1 MSDETSDERRGGADD
16 PQDWTPETYRR
27 VIDNAGVGLF
37 QTRLDGRYVFANET
51 LARMLGYPDQQALF
65 AEDPKVGERFYAD
78 ASQRAEFQSLMARDG
93 AVYDYLI
100 QCRRRDGSL
109 FWVSETS
116 NVLRGPGRDVI
127 GYAGALID
135 VTRRVQAEHGF
146 RALFDTMTEG
156 VVRST
161 PDGRVL
167 RANPAFVQMMGF
179 ESEQAL
185 IDAVENL
192 GRQFYVDPTRRTA
205 FMERMAADGGVED
218 FQSDVYRIATGERMW
233 VSESVRAVH
242 DDHGALQYYEG
253 TVTDVTERR
262 EALAVLTQAKEAAEA
277 ASRAKSRFLANV
289 SHELRTPLNSIIGF
303 SDLIGAEIFGPVGSE
318 KYRSYITDIHSSA
331 SMLLQLIDD
340 ILDIAKHEAGKLN
353 IEPQAIRADQVLE
366 QAVRLLIPRADGA
379 GVDLAV
385 DGAPPALTI
394 HADPQRIAQILLNLI
409 GNAVKFTA
417 AGGWVRVALTEEDGF
432 ARFTIRD
439 NGVGV
444 SEQDLARIFEP
455 FERSGD
461 AVGLATEGTGLGLPL
476 ARDLAR
482 LHGGDVVLESAPG
495 AGTTAR
501 FSLPLAAKE
510 RD

>member
-1 MSDETSDERRGGADD
+1 VSDKTSDDNLGGADA
-16 PQDWTPETYRR
+16 PLDWTPETYRR

-51 LARMLGYPDQQALF
+51 LARMLGYPDQKALF
-65 AEDPKVGERFYAD
+65 DDDPKVGERFYAD
-78 ASQRAEFQSLMARDG
+78 AAQRAEFQALMARDG
-93 AVYDYLI
+93 AIYDYLI
-100 QCRRRDGSL
+100 QCRRCDGTL

-116 NVLRGPGRDVI
+116 NVLHDKTGAVI

-135 VTRRVQAEHGF
+135 VTRRVEAEESF
-146 RALFDTMTEG
+146 AALFDSMREG
-156 VVRST
+156 VARST
-161 PDGRVL
+161 ADGRIL

-179 ESEQAL
+179 ETESAL
-185 IDAVENL
+185 IEAVHDL
-192 GRQFYVDPTRRTA
+192 GRQFYVDPMRREVFRRTLSA
-205 FMERMAADGGVED
+205 TGEVRD
-218 FQSDVYRIATGERMW
+218 FESEVFRIATGERMW
-233 VSESVRAVH
+233 ANENIRAVR
-242 DDHGALQYYEG
+242 DARGALLYFEG

-262 EALAVLTQAKEAAEA
+262 EALEVLVEAKEAAEA

-318 KYRSYITDIHSSA
+318 KYRSYIGDIHGSA

-353 IEPQAIRADQVLE
+353 IDPRPVRADHLLE
-366 QAVRLLIPRADGA
+366 QAVRLLAPRASGA

-394 HADPQRIAQILLNLI
+394 HADPQRVAQILLNLI

-417 AGGWVRVALTEEDGF
+417 ADGWVRVGLREVDGAAL
-432 ARFTIRD
+432 FTIRD

-444 SEQDLARIFEP
+444 TEQDLARIFEP
-455 FERSGD
+455 FERSGN
-461 AVGLATEGTGLGLPL
+461 AIGLATEGTGLGLPL

-482 LHGGDVVLESAPG
+482 LHGGDVTLESAPG

-501 FSLPLAAKE
+501 LSLPIAQSPSA
-510 RD
+510 